1 MIIGIRGHQI
11 VCGKANCKTMFEV
24 FIPTVSLRAT
34 HQPAHL
40 VADMVLLLAMVVHLH
55 GAYPETHPGSSSQ
68 VGDLEARVVVR
79 VITVDEAVEHNIVR
93 AQMASHLQNQKH
105 GHPDTQKKKTNL
117 FSLLMGPTCFLIPGW
132 NLDVMR
138 LGPSGGVAPG
148 D

>member
-1 MIIGIRGHQI
+1 M
-11 VCGKANCKTMFEV
+11 VKLTAKLCFKVLT
-24 FIPTVSLRAT
+24 PTVSLRAT

-79 VITVDEAVEHNIVR
+79 IITVDEAVEHNIVR
-93 AQMASHLQNQKH
+93 VQMASHLQNQKH

-117 FSLLMGPTCFLIPGW
+117 FSLLMGITCFLIPGW
-132 NLDVMR
+132 NLDVMQ